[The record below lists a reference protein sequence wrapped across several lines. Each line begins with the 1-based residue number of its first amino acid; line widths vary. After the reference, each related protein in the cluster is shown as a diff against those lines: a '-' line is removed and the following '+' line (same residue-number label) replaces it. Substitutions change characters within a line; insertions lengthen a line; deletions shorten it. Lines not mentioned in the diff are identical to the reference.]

1 MKKIDFKKTVDNSN
15 LSQAQ
20 IGRDLEYSPQ
30 HIQKYYKTN
39 KMSKGQNIAFIQ
51 YFTAKE
57 IYIYYII

>member
-1 MKKIDFKKTVDNSN
+1 MKKIDLKKTIDNAKITQVK
-15 LSQAQ
+15 LAK
-20 IGRDLEYSPQ
+20 DFDYSPQ